1 VDTLETARLKLER
14 WNVRRDA
21 ADLFAYAKNPNV
33 GPNAGWAPHKTI
45 RESRKRIRS
54 IFIPN
59 DTWKIVDKQTGRA
72 IGSIG
77 FSPDARRPRVRAAE
91 LGYSMSE
98 EYWGLGLMTE
108 AAQEVLRYAF
118 QTLRYELVTITTN
131 PANKRSQRV
140 IEKLGFTYEGTLRYS
155 YMIYD
160 GSVRDTMCFSMF
172 RSEWELMHHGDPQI
186 TRS

>member
-1 VDTLETARLKLER
+1 MDTLETARLKLER

-98 EYWGLGLMTE
+98 EYWGLGLMKTGARGPLLFCRSLSLKP
-108 AAQEVLRYAF
+108 AAISSPISF
-118 QTLRYELVTITTN
+118 
-131 PANKRSQRV
+131 
-140 IEKLGFTYEGTLRYS
+140 
-155 YMIYD
+155 
-160 GSVRDTMCFSMF
+160 
-172 RSEWELMHHGDPQI
+172 
-186 TRS
+186 